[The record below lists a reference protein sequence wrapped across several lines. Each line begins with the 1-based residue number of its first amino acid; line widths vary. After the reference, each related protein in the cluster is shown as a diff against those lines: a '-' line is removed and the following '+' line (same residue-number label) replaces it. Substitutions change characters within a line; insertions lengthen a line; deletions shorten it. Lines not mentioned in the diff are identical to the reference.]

1 MPKNVQITVQW
12 YSFHL
17 LVRLCSK
24 SFKLGFS
31 STWTENFQM
40 YKLDLEKAEEP
51 EINCQHTVDYRKS
64 KEIPKKSTS
73 ASLTTLKPMTGWI
86 TTNWGIFLKRLE
98 CQTTLH
104 ASWEATIRQEG
115 QEATIRTGHGTMD
128 LFKIEKG
135 VHQGC
140 KLSPAY
146 LTYMQ
151 STSDE
156 ILGWITHKLKS
167 RWPTTSDMQ
176 MITP

>member
-1 MPKNVQITVQW
+1 M
-12 YSFHL
+12 

-40 YKLDLEKAEEP
+40 YKLDLEKAEES

-64 KEIPKKSTS
+64 KEIQKKKSTS
-73 ASLTTLKPMTGWI
+73 ASLTTLKPKTGWI
-86 TTNWGIFLKRLE
+86 TTNCGIFLKRLE

-104 ASWEATIRQEG
+104 ASWETLYAG
-115 QEATIRTGHGTMD
+115 QEAAIRTGHGKMD

-151 STSDE
+151 STPDE